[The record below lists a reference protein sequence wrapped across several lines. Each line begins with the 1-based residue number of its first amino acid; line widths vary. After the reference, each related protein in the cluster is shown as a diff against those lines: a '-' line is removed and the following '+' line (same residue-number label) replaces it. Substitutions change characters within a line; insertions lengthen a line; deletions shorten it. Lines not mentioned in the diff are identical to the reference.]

1 MTRRKGTTAERW
13 VADLCDPESRNAVN
27 SSSKASCSSPRRR
40 ATAHA
45 RLSFGA
51 YSALGRSGVESSR
64 RADDLASPTGVGDG
78 RRGREAIEVGE
89 SGLRESVRIRD
100 AVNDEIADI
109 GAFRVATDQPAK
121 LTRFSHPAGGA

>member
-1 MTRRKGTTAERW
+1 LLLA
-13 VADLCDPESRNAVN
+13 
-27 SSSKASCSSPRRR
+27 SSASYG
-40 ATAHA
+40 A
-45 RLSFGA
+45 R
-51 YSALGRSGVESSR
+51 SAQLWGIFRLGRSGVESSR